1 MKHSILPAFRNIIL
15 LAVIFLFFLL
25 PKQAISQQSKCYLD
39 ALLKTAELNYP
50 LIKTKKRQT
59 QALQYAV
66 KYKQNGLIPSL
77 NASYQAGYATANNI
91 TGMIYPQYIIPISGP
106 PSKSN
111 DYSGV
116 PGSAAAL
123 SLQWEPVTFG
133 QRNSEIEL
141 AKGRLQ
147 YGNADEEL
155 TLFQQQVSV
164 INAWLNY
171 ALIDDLIKVYRS
183 DVDRSAFNLKQAQSL
198 VASGLRPGTDSSS
211 FSSEYTRAQIQMIG
225 FERQRDSTLI
235 VLKELVGGHLPASL
249 LADSSLFKN
258 LPILTI
264 ADTSL
269 KDHPE
274 VQLGKANV
282 TANELALK
290 SLKKSIM
297 PRLTFWSTGYGRG
310 SGIGADGSVSSSDG
324 WHFERYNYGV
334 GAQVSFPILEVF
346 RQKPLWKQQELVT
359 AASREELSQTELHL
373 SAQKEIAE
381 SAFQKALQAARL
393 APQQFKSALYSYNAI
408 ESRYKSGLIN
418 YYDVIQSQQLV
429 FRSEADARAAYY
441 NAWRSLLNKA
451 AYYGNLDLFLNQY
464 GK

>member
-1 MKHSILPAFRNIIL
+1 MKYTIFAAFRKIGLMSSLFIY
-15 LAVIFLFFLL
+15 LFFPDRAL
-25 PKQAISQQSKCYLD
+25 AQQSKSYLD
-39 ALLKTAELNYP
+39 SLLKTAELNYP
-50 LIKTKKRQT
+50 LIKAKKLNT
-59 QALQYAV
+59 QALQSVV
-66 KYKQNGLIPSL
+66 KYKQNGIIPSL
-77 NASYQAGYATANNI
+77 NASYQVDYATANNI
-91 TGMIYPQYIIPISGP
+91 TGMIYPQYITPISGP
-106 PSKSN
+106 PSKNN

-123 SLQWEPVTFG
+123 NLQWEPITFG
-133 QRNSEIEL
+133 QRSSEVEL

-147 YGNADEEL
+147 YGKADEEL
-155 TLFQQQVSV
+155 TLFQQQVYV
-164 INAWLNY
+164 VNAWLNY
-171 ALIDDLIKVYRS
+171 TLINDLIKVYQS
-183 DVDRSAFNLKQAQSL
+183 DIDRSAFNLKQAQSL

-211 FSSEYTRAQIQMIG
+211 FSSEYIRAKIQMIA

-235 VLKELVGGHLPASL
+235 VLKELVGGKLPAGL
-249 LADSSLFKN
+249 VVDSSLFKN
-258 LPILTI
+258 LPVLTL

-269 KDHPE
+269 MDHPE

-282 TANELALK
+282 TTNELALK

-310 SGIGADGSVSSSDG
+310 SGIGADGAVNSSDG
-324 WHFERYNYGV
+324 WRFERYNYGI

-359 AASREELSQTELHL
+359 VASREQLSQTELHL
-373 SAQKEIAE
+373 NAQKEIAE
-381 SAFQKALQAARL
+381 STFQKALQSAQL

-429 FRSEADARAAYY
+429 FRSEADVRIAYY
-441 NAWRSLLNKA
+441 NAWKSLLNKA
-451 AYYGNLDLFLNQY
+451 AYYGNLNLFLNQY